1 MIGRRSQWR
10 GGGATAPWRM
20 EMEGKVMRDSED
32 GHAITVEGLTKMYGH
47 IQALG
52 GIDLAVPAGTVF
64 GLLGPNGAGK
74 STLIKALAGAL
85 RPSAGRVRVL
95 GLDPLRDR
103 ARLRRDIGY
112 MPQAPA
118 LYDDLSA
125 RDNVRFFGRA
135 HDPHLPAARL
145 DEVLALSDLTER
157 AGDPV
162 RAFSGGMQR
171 RVSLACALVHQPR
184 ILFLDEPTAAVDP
197 VLRARF
203 WRTFRDLA
211 ARGATLFIST
221 HLMDEALLCD
231 QVAVI
236 RAGTTVIRDTPRAIL
251 ARGKTRV
258 LVRRDGATAEQTVG
272 SCPEDVATA
281 LRRYGLAPDVS
292 AVTVEADTLETVIF
306 GLVAQRTE
314 GGKEGAA

>member
-1 MIGRRSQWR
+1 
-10 GGGATAPWRM
+10 
-20 EMEGKVMRDSED
+20 MRDSED
-32 GHAITVEGLTKMYGH
+32 GHVITVEGLIKTYGH

-52 GIDLAVPAGTVF
+52 GIDLAVPAGAVF

-74 STLIKALAGAL
+74 STLIKALVGAL

-112 MPQAPA
+112 MPQAAA
-118 LYDDLSA
+118 LYDDISA

-135 HDPHLPAARL
+135 HDAHLPAARL
-145 DEVLALSDLTER
+145 EEVLALTDLTER

-162 RAFSGGMQR
+162 RTFSGGMQR
-171 RVSLACALVHQPR
+171 RVSLACALVHEPR

-203 WRTFRDLA
+203 WQTFRTLA
-211 ARGATLFIST
+211 ARGVTLFIST

-251 ARGKTRV
+251 ARGRTRV
-258 LVRRDGATAEQTVG
+258 LVRRDGATDEQTVG
-272 SCPEDVATA
+272 SRPEDVATA
-281 LRRYGLAPDVS
+281 LRRYGLAPDIA
-292 AVTVEADTLETVIF
+292 AVTVEADTLETIVF
-306 GLVAQRTE
+306 GLVARGA
-314 GGKEGAA
+314 GGADGAKEGAA